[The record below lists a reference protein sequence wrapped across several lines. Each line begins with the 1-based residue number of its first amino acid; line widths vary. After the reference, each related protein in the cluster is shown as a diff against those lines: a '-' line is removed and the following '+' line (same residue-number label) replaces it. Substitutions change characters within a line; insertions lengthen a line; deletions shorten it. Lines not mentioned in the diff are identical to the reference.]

1 MQIVFRPKRRLDML
15 KVLISFLLG
24 AAVGAAAALLL
35 APSSGEE
42 LRQHMQEIAD
52 ADRERMRVEYQKGM
66 EDLHARMDKMSSAV
80 HKNKEQ
86 EEAVEEEATEVVAN
100 EA

>member
-1 MQIVFRPKRRLDML
+1 ML
-15 KVLISFLLG
+15 KVLISFLFG

-42 LRQHMQEIAD
+42 LRQQMIKVAD

-66 EDLHARMDKMSSAV
+66 EELHTRLDKMSSAV
-80 HKNKEQ
+80 NKDKGQEVVVE
-86 EEAVEEEATEVVAN
+86 EEAVEVVSDA
-100 EA
+100 A